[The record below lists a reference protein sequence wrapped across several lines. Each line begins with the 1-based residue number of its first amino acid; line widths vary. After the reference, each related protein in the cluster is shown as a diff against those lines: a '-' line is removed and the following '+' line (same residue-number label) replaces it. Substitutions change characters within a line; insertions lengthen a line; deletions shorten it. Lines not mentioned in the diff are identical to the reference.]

1 MKISLD
7 KTIYEPDSFSTEQEL
22 EDAVQKHAED
32 IFSNDCI
39 YICIKRRVTNK
50 NNNFINIP
58 DAYVIDFRGRPKLWV
73 VENELSTHDSF
84 RHVGVQML
92 QFASQFTEGSFEIKS
107 MLLDAINNDKDLQD
121 KANKLTK
128 KINYENFGEVLDY
141 AIYKNEFGFVIII
154 DEINQDL
161 YSVTRELARQP
172 ELLQIQKYKS
182 KDGTLL
188 YTYEELLGEVV
199 EAKST
204 WIKDIDDIDTMVA
217 PAKEEGFKRVFL
229 GQKEWYAVRI
239 ASSVI
244 PRLKYLAMYE
254 VAPIKAIRWVGKIE
268 SIQPFEDTGKYKIF
282 LSEINEIEPIKLG
295 NPKYAPY
302 GPRYTTYELYRKQK
316 IWEIYKK

>member
-1 MKISLD
+1 MKISLN

-39 YICIKRRVTNK
+39 YICIKKRVTNK
-50 NNNFINIP
+50 NNNFVNIP

-107 MLLDAINNDKDLQD
+107 MLLEAINKDKDLQES
-121 KANKLTK
+121 ANKLTK
-128 KINYENFGEVLDY
+128 KVNFQNIGEVLDY

-217 PAKEEGFKRVFL
+217 PAKE
-229 GQKEWYAVRI
+229 
-239 ASSVI
+239 
-244 PRLKYLAMYE
+244 
-254 VAPIKAIRWVGKIE
+254 
-268 SIQPFEDTGKYKIF
+268 
-282 LSEINEIEPIKLG
+282 
-295 NPKYAPY
+295 
-302 GPRYTTYELYRKQK
+302 
-316 IWEIYKK
+316 

>member
-1 MKISLD
+1 MKISID
-7 KTIYEPDSFSTEQEL
+7 KTIYEQDSFSSEQEL
-22 EDAVQKHAED
+22 EEAVQKHAED
-32 IFSNDCI
+32 IFSNDSV
-39 YICIKRRVTNK
+39 YVCIKRKVTNK

-84 RHVGVQML
+84 RHIGVQML

-107 MLLDAINNDKDLQD
+107 MLLKAINNNKDLLD
-121 KANKLTK
+121 KAKKLTK
-128 KINYENFGEVLDY
+128 KINFQNIGEVLDY

-172 ELLQIQKYKS
+172 ELLQIQKYRA

-199 EAKST
+199 EAKSP

-254 VAPIKAIRWVGKIE
+254 VSPVSAIRWVGKIE
-268 SIQPFEDTGKYKIF
+268 SIQPYEDTGKYRIY
-282 LSEINEIEPIKLG
+282 LSEINKIEPIKLG
-295 NPKYAPY
+295 NPQYTPY
-302 GPRYTTYELYRKQK
+302 GPRYTTYELLQK
-316 IWEIYKK
+316 AKDLGDL

>member
-1 MKISLD
+1 MRISLN

-39 YICIKRRVTNK
+39 YICIKKRVTNK

-107 MLLDAINNDKDLQD
+107 MLLEAINKDKDLQER
-121 KANKLTK
+121 ANKLTK
-128 KINYENFGEVLDY
+128 KVNFQNIGEVLDY

-229 GQKEWYAVRI
+229 SQKEWYAVRI

-254 VAPIKAIRWVGKIE
+254 VAPVKAIRWVGKIE
-268 SIQPFEDTGKYKIF
+268 SIQPYEDTGKYKIF
-282 LSEINEIEPIKLG
+282 LSEINEIEPINLG

-302 GPRYTTYELYRKQK
+302 GPRYTTYELLQK
-316 IWEIYKK
+316 AKDLGDL

>member
-302 GPRYTTYELYRKQK
+302 GPRYTTYELLQK
-316 IWEIYKK
+316 AKDLGDL

>member
-1 MKISLD
+1 MKISLN

-39 YICIKRRVTNK
+39 YICIKKRVTNK
-50 NNNFINIP
+50 NNNFVNIP

-107 MLLDAINNDKDLQD
+107 MLLEAINKDKDLQES
-121 KANKLTK
+121 ANKLTK
-128 KINYENFGEVLDY
+128 KVNFQNIGEVLDY

-229 GQKEWYAVRI
+229 SQKEWYAVRI

-254 VAPIKAIRWVGKIE
+254 VAPVKAIRWVGKIE
-268 SIQPFEDTGKYKIF
+268 SIQPYEDTGKYKIF
-282 LSEINEIEPIKLG
+282 LSEINKIEPINLG

-302 GPRYTTYELYRKQK
+302 GPRYTTYELLQK
-316 IWEIYKK
+316 AKDLGDL

>member
-7 KTIYEPDSFSTEQEL
+7 KTIYEPASFSTEQEL

-39 YICIKRRVTNK
+39 YICIKKRVTNK

-107 MLLDAINNDKDLQD
+107 MLLEAINKDKYLQER
-121 KANKLTK
+121 ANKLTK
-128 KINYENFGEVLDY
+128 KVNSQNIGEVLDY

-154 DEINQDL
+154 DEIDQDL

-268 SIQPFEDTGKYKIF
+268 SIQPYEDTGKYKIF

-302 GPRYTTYELYRKQK
+302 GPRYTTYELLNKAK
-316 IWEIYKK
+316 DLGDL

>member
-1 MKISLD
+1 MKISSD
-7 KTIYEPDSFSTEQEL
+7 KGIYEPDQFSTEQEL
-22 EDAVQKHAED
+22 EDAVQKHSKD
-32 IFSNDCI
+32 IFSDDCI
-39 YICIKRRVTNK
+39 YICIKKRVTNR
-50 NNNFINIP
+50 NNSFINIP

-107 MLLDAINNDKDLQD
+107 MLLEAINNDKALQETA
-121 KANKLTK
+121 KRLTD
-128 KINYENFGEVLDY
+128 KINFQNISEILDY

-182 KDGTLL
+182 KDGALL
-188 YTYEELLGEVV
+188 YAYEELLGEVV

-254 VAPIKAIRWVGKIE
+254 VAPVKAIRWVGKIE
-268 SIQPFEDTGKYKIF
+268 SIQPYEDTGKYKIF
-282 LSEINEIEPIKLG
+282 LSEIKKIEPIKLG

-302 GPRYTTYELYRKQK
+302 GPRYTTYELLEKAK
-316 IWEIYKK
+316 DLGDL

>member
-7 KTIYEPDSFSTEQEL
+7 KTIYEPASFSTEQEL

-39 YICIKRRVTNK
+39 YICIKKRVTNK

-107 MLLDAINNDKDLQD
+107 MLLEAINSNKELLERS
-121 KANKLTK
+121 NKLTK
-128 KINYENFGEVLDY
+128 KINFPNIGEVLDY

-302 GPRYTTYELYRKQK
+302 GPRYTTYELLNKAK
-316 IWEIYKK
+316 DLGDL

>member
-1 MKISLD
+1 MKISID
-7 KTIYEPDSFSTEQEL
+7 KTIYEQDSFSSEQEL

-32 IFSNDCI
+32 IFSNDSV
-39 YICIKRRVTNK
+39 YVCIKKRVTNK

-84 RHVGVQML
+84 RHIGVQML

-107 MLLDAINNDKDLQD
+107 MLLKAINNNKDLLD
-121 KANKLTK
+121 KAKKLTK
-128 KINYENFGEVLDY
+128 KINFQNIGEVLDY

-172 ELLQIQKYKS
+172 ELLQIQKYRA

-199 EAKST
+199 EAKSP

-254 VAPIKAIRWVGKIE
+254 VSPVSAIRWVGKIE
-268 SIQPFEDTGKYKIF
+268 SIQPYEDTGKYRIY
-282 LSEINEIEPIKLG
+282 LSEINKIEPIKLG
-295 NPKYAPY
+295 NPQYTPY
-302 GPRYTTYELYRKQK
+302 GPRYTTYELLQK
-316 IWEIYKK
+316 AKDLGDL

>member
-1 MKISLD
+1 MRISLN

-39 YICIKRRVTNK
+39 YICIKKRVTNK

-107 MLLDAINNDKDLQD
+107 MLLEAINKDKDLQES
-121 KANKLTK
+121 ANKLTK
-128 KINYENFGEVLDY
+128 KVNFQNIGEVLDY

-295 NPKYAPY
+295 NSKYAPY
-302 GPRYTTYELYRKQK
+302 GPRYTTYELLQK
-316 IWEIYKK
+316 AKDLGDL

>member
-1 MKISLD
+1 MRISLN

-39 YICIKRRVTNK
+39 YICIKKRVTNK

-107 MLLDAINNDKDLQD
+107 MLLEAINNDKALQD

-128 KINYENFGEVLDY
+128 KVNFQNIGEVLDY

-172 ELLQIQKYKS
+172 ELLQIQKYKA

-302 GPRYTTYELYRKQK
+302 GPRYTTYELLQK
-316 IWEIYKK
+316 AKDLGDL

>member
-32 IFSNDCI
+32 IFGNDCI
-39 YICIKRRVTNK
+39 YICIKRRVTNR

-92 QFASQFTEGSFEIKS
+92 QFASQFTKGSFEIKS
-107 MLLDAINNDKDLQD
+107 MLLEAINSNNELLEKS
-121 KANKLTK
+121 NKLTK
-128 KINYENFGEVLDY
+128 KINFQNIGEVLDY

-172 ELLQIQKYKS
+172 ELLQIQKYKTN
-182 KDGTLL
+182 DGALL
-188 YTYEELLGEVV
+188 YTYEELLGEVE
-199 EAKST
+199 EAKSS

-217 PAKEEGFKRVFL
+217 PAKKEGFERVFL

-254 VAPIKAIRWVGKIE
+254 VAPVKAIRWVGKIE
-268 SIQPFEDTGKYKIF
+268 SIQPYEDTGKYKIY
-282 LSEINEIEPIKLG
+282 LSEINKIEPIKLG

-302 GPRYTTYELYRKQK
+302 GPRYTTFELLQK
-316 IWEIYKK
+316 AKDLGDL

>member
-1 MKISLD
+1 MRISLN

-32 IFSNDCI
+32 IFSDDCI
-39 YICIKRRVTNK
+39 YICIKKRVTNK

-107 MLLDAINNDKDLQD
+107 MLLEAINKDKDLQES
-121 KANKLTK
+121 ANKLTK
-128 KINYENFGEVLDY
+128 KVNFQNIGEVLDY

-229 GQKEWYAVRI
+229 SQKEWYAVRI

-254 VAPIKAIRWVGKIE
+254 VAPVKAIRWVGKIE
-268 SIQPFEDTGKYKIF
+268 SIQPYEDTGKYKIF
-282 LSEINEIEPIKLG
+282 LSEINEIEPINLG

-302 GPRYTTYELYRKQK
+302 GPRYTTYELLQK
-316 IWEIYKK
+316 AKDLGDL

>member
-1 MKISLD
+1 MKISID
-7 KTIYEPDSFSTEQEL
+7 KTIYEQDSFSSEQEL
-22 EDAVQKHAED
+22 EEAVQKHAED
-32 IFSNDCI
+32 IFSNDSV
-39 YICIKRRVTNK
+39 YVCIKKRVTNK

-84 RHVGVQML
+84 RHIGVQML

-107 MLLDAINNDKDLQD
+107 MLLKAINNNKDLLD
-121 KANKLTK
+121 KAKKLTK
-128 KINYENFGEVLDY
+128 KINFQNIGEVLDY

-172 ELLQIQKYKS
+172 ELLQIQKYKA

-188 YTYEELLGEVV
+188 YTYEELLGEIV
-199 EAKST
+199 EAKSP

-254 VAPIKAIRWVGKIE
+254 VSPVSAIRWVGKIE
-268 SIQPFEDTGKYKIF
+268 SIQPYEDTGKYRIYLF
-282 LSEINEIEPIKLG
+282 EINKIKPIKLG
-295 NPKYAPY
+295 NPKYTPY
-302 GPRYTTYELYRKQK
+302 GPRYTTYELLQK
-316 IWEIYKK
+316 AKDLGDL

>member
-7 KTIYEPDSFSTEQEL
+7 KTIYEPASFSTEQEL

-39 YICIKRRVTNK
+39 YICIKKRVTNK

-107 MLLDAINNDKDLQD
+107 MLLEAINKDKYLQER
-121 KANKLTK
+121 ANKLTK
-128 KINYENFGEVLDY
+128 KVNSQNIGEVLDY

-282 LSEINEIEPIKLG
+282 LSEINEIEPINLG

-302 GPRYTTYELYRKQK
+302 GPRYTTYELLQK
-316 IWEIYKK
+316 AKDLGDL

>member
-1 MKISLD
+1 MKISSD

-22 EDAVQKHAED
+22 EDAVQKHSKD
-32 IFSNDCI
+32 IFSDDCL
-39 YICIKRRVTNK
+39 YICIKKRVTNK

-92 QFASQFTEGSFEIKS
+92 QFASQFTEGSFEVKS
-107 MLLDAINNDKDLQD
+107 MLVEAINNDKDLQD

-128 KINYENFGEVLDY
+128 KANFQNIGEVLDY

-217 PAKEEGFKRVFL
+217 PAKAEGFKRVFL
-229 GQKEWYAVRI
+229 EQKEWYAVRI

-254 VAPIKAIRWVGKIE
+254 VAPISAIRWVGKIE
-268 SIQPFEDTGKYKIF
+268 SIQPYEDTGKYRIY
-282 LSEINEIEPIKLG
+282 LSEINKIEPIKLG
-295 NPKYAPY
+295 NPKYTPF
-302 GPRYTTYELYRKQK
+302 GPRYTTYELLQK
-316 IWEIYKK
+316 AKDLGDL

>member
-1 MKISLD
+1 MKISSDKIVYELD
-7 KTIYEPDSFSTEQEL
+7 QFSTEQEL
-22 EDAVQKHAED
+22 EDAVQLHAEN
-32 IFSNDCI
+32 IFSNDCV
-39 YICIKRRVTNK
+39 YICIKKRVTNK

-73 VENELSTHDSF
+73 VENELSKHDSF

-107 MLLDAINNDKDLQD
+107 MLLEAINNDKDLLE
-121 KANKLTK
+121 KAKKLTK
-128 KINYENFGEVLDY
+128 KIKSQNIGEVLDY

-182 KDGTLL
+182 KDGNLL

-199 EAKST
+199 EAKSA
-204 WIKDIDDIDTMVA
+204 WVKDMDDIDTMVA

-239 ASSVI
+239 SSSVI

-254 VAPIKAIRWVGKIE
+254 VSPIKAIRWVGKIE
-268 SIQPFEDTGKYKIF
+268 SIQPYEDTGKYKIY
-282 LSEINEIEPIKLG
+282 LSEINKIEPIKLG
-295 NPKYAPY
+295 NPNYAPY
-302 GPRYTTYELYRKQK
+302 GPRYTTYELLQK
-316 IWEIYKK
+316 AKDLGDL

>member
-7 KTIYEPDSFSTEQEL
+7 RIIYEPDSFSTEQEL
-22 EDAVQKHAED
+22 EDAVQLHAKD
-32 IFSNDCI
+32 IFSDECL
-39 YICIKRRVTNK
+39 YICIKKRVTNK
-50 NNNFINIP
+50 NNSFINIP

-107 MLLDAINNDKDLQD
+107 MLLEAINNDINLQSR
-121 KANKLTK
+121 ASKLTK
-128 KINYENFGEVLDY
+128 KVNFQNIGEVLDY

-254 VAPIKAIRWVGKIE
+254 VAPIKAIRWIGKIE
-268 SIQPFEDTGKYKIF
+268 SIQPYEDTGKYKIF

-302 GPRYTTYELYRKQK
+302 GPRYTTYELLQK
-316 IWEIYKK
+316 AKDLGDL

>member
-1 MKISLD
+1 MKISFE
-7 KTIYEPDSFSTEQEL
+7 KTIYELDQFSTEQEL

-39 YICIKRRVTNK
+39 YICIKKRVTNK

-73 VENELSTHDSF
+73 VENELSKHDSF
-84 RHVGVQML
+84 RHIGVQML
-92 QFASQFTEGSFEIKS
+92 QFASQFTEGSFEVKS
-107 MLLDAINNDKDLQD
+107 MLLDAINKNKTLLE

-128 KINYENFGEVLDY
+128 KIKFENIGEVLDY

-172 ELLQIQKYKS
+172 ELLQIQKYQS
-182 KDGTLL
+182 TDGDIA

-199 EAKST
+199 ESKSA
-204 WIKDIDDIDTMVA
+204 WIKDVDDIDTMVA
-217 PAKEEGFKRVFL
+217 PAREEGFKRVFL
-229 GQKEWYAVRI
+229 GQKEWYAVKI

-244 PRLKYLAMYE
+244 PKLKYLAMYE
-254 VAPIKAIRWVGKIE
+254 VAPISAIRWVGKIE
-268 SIQPFEDTGKYKIF
+268 SIHPYEDTGKYKIY

-302 GPRYTTYELYRKQK
+302 GPRYTTYELLKNAK
-316 IWEIYKK
+316 TLDDL

>member
-7 KTIYEPDSFSTEQEL
+7 KTIYEPASFSTEQEL

-39 YICIKRRVTNK
+39 YICIKKRVTNK

-107 MLLDAINNDKDLQD
+107 MLLEAINKDKDLQER
-121 KANKLTK
+121 ANKLTK
-128 KINYENFGEVLDY
+128 KVNFQNIGEVLDY

-302 GPRYTTYELYRKQK
+302 GPRYTTYELLQK
-316 IWEIYKK
+316 AKDLGDL

>member
-1 MKISLD
+1 MKISSD
-7 KTIYEPDSFSTEQEL
+7 KGIYEPDQFSTEQEL
-22 EDAVQKHAED
+22 EDAVQKHSKD
-32 IFSNDCI
+32 IFSDDCI
-39 YICIKRRVTNK
+39 YICIKKRVTNK

-107 MLLDAINNDKDLQD
+107 MLLEAINNDKALQETA
-121 KANKLTK
+121 KRLTD
-128 KINYENFGEVLDY
+128 KINFQNISEILDY

-182 KDGTLL
+182 KDGALL
-188 YTYEELLGEVV
+188 YAYEELLGEVV

-302 GPRYTTYELYRKQK
+302 GPRYTTYELLQK
-316 IWEIYKK
+316 AKDLGDL

>member
-39 YICIKRRVTNK
+39 YICIKKRVTNK

-107 MLLDAINNDKDLQD
+107 MLLEAINKDKDLQER
-121 KANKLTK
+121 ANKLTK
-128 KINYENFGEVLDY
+128 KVNFQNIGEVLDY

-204 WIKDIDDIDTMVA
+204 LIKDIDDIDTMVA

-254 VAPIKAIRWVGKIE
+254 VAPVKAIRWVGKIE
-268 SIQPFEDTGKYKIF
+268 SIQPYEDTGKYKIF
-282 LSEINEIEPIKLG
+282 LSEINEIEPINLG

-302 GPRYTTYELYRKQK
+302 GPRYTTYELLQK
-316 IWEIYKK
+316 AKDLGDL

>member
-1 MKISLD
+1 MKISID
-7 KTIYEPDSFSTEQEL
+7 KTIYEQDSFSSEQEL
-22 EDAVQKHAED
+22 EEAVQKHAED
-32 IFSNDCI
+32 IFSNDSV
-39 YICIKRRVTNK
+39 YACIKRRVTNK

-84 RHVGVQML
+84 RHIGVQML
-92 QFASQFTEGSFEIKS
+92 QFASQFAEGSFEIKS
-107 MLLDAINNDKDLQD
+107 MLLKAINNDKDLLN
-121 KANKLTK
+121 KAEKLTK
-128 KINYENFGEVLDY
+128 KIKFQNIGEVLDY
-141 AIYKNEFGFVIII
+141 AIYKNEFGFVIVI

-172 ELLQIQKYKS
+172 ELLQIQKYKA

-199 EAKST
+199 EAKSP

-254 VAPIKAIRWVGKIE
+254 VSPVSAIRWVGKIE
-268 SIQPFEDTGKYKIF
+268 SIQPYEDTGKYRIY
-282 LSEINEIEPIKLG
+282 LSEINKIEPIKLG
-295 NPKYAPY
+295 NPKYTPY
-302 GPRYTTYELYRKQK
+302 GPRYTTYELLQK
-316 IWEIYKK
+316 AKDLGDL

>member
-1 MKISLD
+1 MRISLN

-39 YICIKRRVTNK
+39 YICIKKRVTNK

-107 MLLDAINNDKDLQD
+107 MLLEAINKDKDLQES
-121 KANKLTK
+121 ANKLTK
-128 KINYENFGEVLDY
+128 KVNFQNIGEVLDY

-229 GQKEWYAVRI
+229 SQKEWYAVRI

-254 VAPIKAIRWVGKIE
+254 VAPVKAIRWVGKIE
-268 SIQPFEDTGKYKIF
+268 SIQPYEDTGKYKIF
-282 LSEINEIEPIKLG
+282 LSEINEIEPINLG

-302 GPRYTTYELYRKQK
+302 GPRYTTYELLQK
-316 IWEIYKK
+316 AKDLGDL

>member
-39 YICIKRRVTNK
+39 YICIKKRVTNK

-92 QFASQFTEGSFEIKS
+92 QFASQFTEGSFEVKS
-107 MLLDAINNDKDLQD
+107 MLLEAINKDKNLQER
-121 KANKLTK
+121 ANKLTK
-128 KINYENFGEVLDY
+128 KVNSQNIGEVLDY

-182 KDGTLL
+182 KDGSLL
-188 YTYEELLGEVV
+188 YAYEELLGEVV

-268 SIQPFEDTGKYKIF
+268 SIQPYEDTGKYKII
-282 LSEINEIEPIKLG
+282 LSEISKIDPIKLG
-295 NPKYAPY
+295 NPNYAPF
-302 GPRYTTYELYRKQK
+302 GPRYTTYELLQK
-316 IWEIYKK
+316 AKDLGDL